1 MTTPSSFPDWPH
13 PPITLRLDPKPLPA
27 DALTVRHDVE
37 GFISG
42 VGTVD
47 RTLAER
53 GVHYGA
59 FKDGAS
65 IMQALKAVMHAQPG
79 WARLRPSQRESLDM
93 IVHKIGRILNGDPN
107 YIDSWHDI
115 QGFAK
120 LVEDELHADQQQEK
134 SAGAPAPGA

>member
-13 PPITLRLDPKPLPA
+13 PPVTLRPDPKTPPA
-27 DALTVRHDVE
+27 DARKTVGDTLT
-37 GFISG
+37 
-42 VGTVD
+42 
-47 RTLAER
+47 ER
-53 GVHYGA
+53 GVRYGS

>member
-1 MTTPSSFPDWPH
+1 MTTPSSFPDGPH
-13 PPITLRLDPKPLPA
+13 ALITLRPDPKTSPA
-27 DALTVRHDVE
+27 DALTVRHDAE

-42 VGTVD
+42 AGTVD

-53 GVHYGA
+53 EVRY
-59 FKDGAS
+59 DGAS

-79 WARLRPSQRESLDM
+79 WARLCPSQRESLDM